1 MLYCLPE
8 IAWVTWGDSASAPGR
23 QFRGSV
29 PYGSLQAAVP
39 QPVSDTFPWFPYPPT
54 LTPDT

>member
-1 MLYCLPE
+1 M
-8 IAWVTWGDSASAPGR
+8 
-23 QFRGSV
+23 